1 MFRLKAVG
9 TPTMSTTVD
18 LPLEKGPRDGGD
30 VCQKEKLWGMK
41 VRVKRI
47 EKEKEKELE

>member
-9 TPTMSTTVD
+9 MPTMSTTVD
-18 LPLEKGPRDGGD
+18 LPLKRGLHDGGD
-30 VCQKEKLWGMK
+30 VCQKEKLWGIK

-47 EKEKEKELE
+47 ERERELE